1 MTLKQVKESEGCL
14 YTVAIP
20 MRRRKMKSTGHG
32 RKAESPHYLLCS
44 VNGNRPLAQVERF
57 LEEGLLQARR
67 N

>member
-20 MRRRKMKSTGHG
+20 KRYIKMKSTGHG
-32 RKAESPHYLLCS
+32 RKAESPHYLLSS

-57 LEEGLLQARR
+57 LEEGLLQDRR